1 MTEANDIKKLSPQKR
16 RCIEALLTNG
26 TIKSAATVAGVNRQT
41 VYVWLKEEDFVL
53 ALREAEAAALEQL
66 SRSLSAL
73 ATGATS
79 ALHDALMPSQKIT
92 VRLRASETVLN
103 ALLRIREM
111 ATVEQRLRALEEK
124 SWGN

>member
-1 MTEANDIKKLSPQKR
+1 MTELNDTKKLSPQKR

-26 TIKSAATVAGVNRQT
+26 TIKSAAAAAGVNRQT
-41 VYVWLKEEDFVL
+41 VYVWLKDEDFVS

-66 SRSLSAL
+66 SRALSAL
-73 ATGATS
+73 ATGATA
-79 ALHDALMPSQKIT
+79 ALHDALQPSQKIT

-111 ATVEQRLRALEEK
+111 ATVEQRLAALEGR
-124 SWGN
+124 SWES